1 MSLACGIVGLP
12 NVGKSTLFNALT
24 GAGVDV
30 APYAFTTTE
39 PHVAVARVPDERLE
53 LLARYIPPQKIVPAE
68 MKVVDIPGLAE
79 GSYKGEGMGNKF
91 LGVVK
96 ESDALLHVVQCFQ
109 NSNLGRETP
118 VDPRGDIELF
128 ELELAMADLET
139 VTRNE
144 DRVAKKARAGDDR
157 ARFEQDLFR
166 RAKEPLEEGKQLRTL
181 DWKKDELEAL
191 KPLFLMT
198 LKPVLYIANVSDTD
212 VDGTSDYA
220 QAVAKHAEATGA
232 KWMPIACDIEAELKG
247 MDEADRVQF
256 MADLGIAELSLP
268 RLIRA
273 AFDLLGLHTYFTAG
287 EKEIRAWTISKGDTA
302 PVAAGKIH
310 SDFEKKFIKAECY
323 AVDDLVALGSE
334 AAIKA
339 AGKMRLEGRDYV
351 MRDSDV
357 VHFLVGR

>member
-39 PHVAVARVPDERLE
+39 PHVAVARVPDDRLDV
-53 LLARYIPPQKIVPAE
+53 LAQHVPTQRIVPAE

-91 LGVVK
+91 LGTVK
-96 ESDALLHVVQCFQ
+96 ESDALLHVVQCFE
-109 NSNLGRETP
+109 SANLGRETP
-118 VDPRGDIELF
+118 VDPKGDIELL

-139 VTRNE
+139 VARNE
-144 DRVAKKARAGDDR
+144 DRVAKKARTGDDR

-166 RAKEPLEEGKQLRTL
+166 RAKEPLEEGRQLRTL
-181 DWKKDELEAL
+181 DWKKEELFAL

-198 LKPVLYIANVSDTD
+198 LKPVLYIANVSDAD
-212 VDGTSDYA
+212 LAGEGPFGR
-220 QAVAKHAEATGA
+220 AVADHARSVDAG
-232 KWMPIACDIEAELKG
+232 WMPIACDIEAELRG
-247 MDEADRVQF
+247 MEPEDRATF
-256 MADLGIAELSLP
+256 MEDLGIAELSLP

-273 AFDLLGLHTYFTAG
+273 AFDLLGLQTFFTAG

-323 AVDDLVALGSE
+323 SVDDLVAHGTE
-334 AAIKA
+334 AAIKS
-339 AGKMRLEGRDYV
+339 AGKLRLEGRDYV